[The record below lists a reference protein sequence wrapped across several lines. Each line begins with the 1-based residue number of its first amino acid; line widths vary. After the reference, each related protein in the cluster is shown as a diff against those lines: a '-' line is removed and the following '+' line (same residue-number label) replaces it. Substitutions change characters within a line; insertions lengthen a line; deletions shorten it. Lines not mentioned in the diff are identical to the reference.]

1 MKGKRI
7 IALLL
12 VHLYMLTVAVPAAC
26 ALSCPCLDGMHRPH
40 AESCICHGQSGHQ
53 HLDGPDGCGHD
64 HDTRIQLYTFDR
76 DENGASS
83 RIARH
88 LCDALK
94 AEDVRSVL
102 PECRRGIRIPTPP
115 DECSCETCATPTAL
129 RAPPAQA

>member
-12 VHLYMLTVAVPAAC
+12 VHLYLLTVAVPAAC

-64 HDTRIQLYTFDR
+64 HDTRIQLYTFD
-76 DENGASS
+76 
-83 RIARH
+83 
-88 LCDALK
+88 LK